1 MLGQSIKQNAI
12 GLSLF
17 AVVTAGI
24 IAVTQTL
31 TADKIE
37 LNINA
42 AKSKALYEILPPESH
57 DNVLLDDTLII
68 TDSSLI
74 ADESEGEAFIARKGN
89 EAIAVILPAIAPN
102 GYTGKIHSIVGI
114 FADGS
119 IAGVRVIQ
127 HRETP
132 GLGDKVELKKSPWVL
147 SYNGKSLNDPTSDNW
162 QVKKD
167 GGAFDQFTGATI
179 TPRAV
184 VNSVHAALEYFNA
197 NRDTLLAPKIAV
209 EDSNADAQEGS

>member
-12 GLSLF
+12 GLSIF
-17 AVVTAGI
+17 AIVTAGI

-31 TADKIE
+31 TAEKIQF
-37 LNINA
+37 NIDT
-42 AKSKALYEILPPESH
+42 AKSKALYEILPPETH
-57 DNVLLDDTLII
+57 DNVLLDDTLAI
-68 TDSSLI
+68 THTSLI
-74 ADESEGEAFIARKGN
+74 ADEDEGEAFIARKDG
-89 EAIAVILPAIAPN
+89 EAVAVILPTIAPN

-119 IAGVRVIQ
+119 IAGVRIIQ

-147 SYNGKSLNDPTSDNW
+147 SYNGKSLGNPSPDRW
-162 QVKKD
+162 HVKKD

-184 VNSVHAALEYFNA
+184 VSSVHAALEYFDA
-197 NRDTLLAPKIAV
+197 NRDTLLAPKIAA
-209 EDSNADAQEGS
+209 EDDAPEGS

>member
-31 TADKIE
+31 TAEKIE
-37 LNINA
+37 YNIHT

-68 TDSSLI
+68 TDPSLV
-74 ADESEGEAFIARKGN
+74 ADEDEGKAFVARIGDK
-89 EAIAVILPAIAPN
+89 AIAVILPAIAAN

-127 HRETP
+127 HKETP

-147 SYNGKSLNDPTSDNW
+147 SYNGKSLDNLTPDNW

-184 VNSVHAALEYFNA
+184 VNSVHAALQYFNA
-197 NRDTLLAPKIAV
+197 NRDTLLAPK
-209 EDSNADAQEGS
+209 DSSENEPDSAQ

>member
-1 MLGQSIKQNAI
+1 VLGQSIKQNAI

-24 IAVTQTL
+24 IAVTQSL
-31 TADKIE
+31 TADQIQS
-37 LNINA
+37 NIDA
-42 AKSKALYEILPPESH
+42 VKSKALYEILPQETH
-57 DNVLLDDTLII
+57 DNVLLDDTIII
-68 TDSSLI
+68 TDPTLI
-74 ADESEGEAFIARKGN
+74 ADEGEGEAFVARKDGK
-89 EAIAVILPAIAPN
+89 AIAVILPTIAPN
-102 GYTGKIHSIVGI
+102 GYTGKIHSIVGV

-119 IAGVRVIQ
+119 VAGVRVLQ

-147 SYNGKSLNDPTSDNW
+147 NYNGKSLDDPGTQGW

-167 GGAFDQFTGATI
+167 GGDFDQFTGATI

-184 VNSVHAALEYFNA
+184 VRSVHAALQYFNN
-197 NRDTLLAPKIAV
+197 NRDTLLAEKTEAASD
-209 EDSNADAQEGS
+209 EAQ

>member
-57 DNVLLDDTLII
+57 DNVLLDDTFII

-162 QVKKD
+162 HVKKD

>member
-12 GLSLF
+12 GLSIF
-17 AVVTAGI
+17 AIVTAGI

-31 TADKIE
+31 TAEKIQY
-37 LNINA
+37 NIDA
-42 AKSKALYEILPPESH
+42 AKSKALYEILPPETH
-57 DNVLLDDTLII
+57 DNVLLNDTLAI
-68 TDSSLI
+68 THPSLI
-74 ADESEGEAFIARKGN
+74 ADEDEGEAFIARKDGK
-89 EAIAVILPAIAPN
+89 AIAVILPTIAPN

-119 IAGVRVIQ
+119 IAGVRIIQ

-147 SYNGKSLNDPTSDNW
+147 SYNGKSLSNPSPDRW
-162 QVKKD
+162 HVKKD
-167 GGAFDQFTGATI
+167 GGDFDQFTGATI

-184 VNSVHAALEYFNA
+184 LNSVHAALEYFDA
-197 NRDTLLAPKIAV
+197 YRDTLLAPKIAA
-209 EDSNADAQEGS
+209 ENDEPEGS

>member
-17 AVVTAGI
+17 AIVTAGI

-31 TADKIE
+31 TADRIQG
-37 LNINA
+37 NIDA
-42 AKSKALYEILPPESH
+42 AKSKALYEILPQDTH
-57 DNVLLDDTLII
+57 DNVLLDDTIII
-68 TDSSLI
+68 TDSTLI
-74 ADESEGEAFIARKGN
+74 ADEGEGEAFVARKDGK
-89 EAIAVILPAIAPN
+89 AIAVILPAIAPN
-102 GYTGKIHSIVGI
+102 GYTGKIHSIVGV
-114 FADGS
+114 FVDGS
-119 IAGVRVIQ
+119 VAGVRVLQ

-147 SYNGKSLNDPTSDNW
+147 GYNGKSLGDPGTQGW

-167 GGAFDQFTGATI
+167 GGEFDQFTGATI

-184 VNSVHAALEYFNA
+184 VKSVHAALQYFND
-197 NRDTLLAPKIAV
+197 NRDTLLAEKTEAASDEV
-209 EDSNADAQEGS
+209 Q

>member
-17 AVVTAGI
+17 AIVTAGI

-31 TADKIE
+31 TADRIQS
-37 LNINA
+37 NIDA
-42 AKSKALYEILPPESH
+42 AKSKALFEILPEDTH
-57 DNVLLDDTLII
+57 DNVLLDDTVII
-68 TDSSLI
+68 TDPTLI
-74 ADESEGEAFIARKGN
+74 ADEGEGEAFIARKDGK
-89 EAIAVILPAIAPN
+89 AIAVILPSIAPN
-102 GYTGKIHSIVGI
+102 GYTGKIHSIVGV

-119 IAGVRVIQ
+119 IAGVRVLQ
-127 HRETP
+127 HKETP

-147 SYNGKSLNDPTSDNW
+147 DYNGKSLDDPGTQGW

-167 GGAFDQFTGATI
+167 GGDFDQFTGATI

-184 VNSVHAALEYFNA
+184 VKSVHAALQYFNN
-197 NRDTLLAPKIAV
+197 NRDTLLAEKTSAASD
-209 EDSNADAQEGS
+209 ESQ